1 MTEVPVTGG
10 RDVHTVRFPT
20 ATATP
25 PAAASGH
32 DAADGTRTAEG
43 SRP

>member
-10 RDVHTVRFPT
+10 RDVHTVRFP
-20 ATATP
+20 TATP